1 MINKQPHAAAGLRAK
16 ARITTAAAFSLAG
29 VLGALCV
36 AAPCGAS
43 GQSQQREV
51 RREVVGA
58 NGDPV
63 EVSRRQQMAGT
74 REWKTTWSDGSDR
87 VEVRARDFQLT
98 DDATGIKSLARGGYF
113 VLDEERGGE
122 RQLKVTA
129 DADGRLRYDYHVGGE
144 AREFDSA
151 AQSWLSGVLLKL
163 ARSSDFAAEQRVKW
177 LYGRRGVA
185 GVLEEVSS
193 LQGSPVKR
201 AYFQRLFET
210 APLDSNTA
218 AQVFEQATRE
228 LDTDFE
234 RAKLLSEVAGLLV
247 SHADLRAPFFKA
259 AGALESDFERRRV
272 LVTVV
277 NLENVNKE
285 LLGAALQSSLVM
297 KSDFELAEW
306 LIELA
311 RVHTIDESLRPGFL
325 AAVRKM
331 QSTHEQGRALVAL
344 TQNVKPRAN

>member
-1 MINKQPHAAAGLRAK
+1 MIYKRSHAAAGLRAK
-16 ARITTAAAFSLAG
+16 ARLTTAAAFSLAG

-36 AAPCGAS
+36 AAPGGAS
-43 GQSQQREV
+43 GRSQQGEV
-51 RREVVGA
+51 RREVVI
-58 NGDPV
+58 NGEPA
-63 EVSRRQQMAGT
+63 EVSRQQQTAGA
-74 REWKTTWSDGSDR
+74 REWKTTWSDGSER
-87 VEVRARDFQLT
+87 VEVRARDFRLT

-113 VLDEERGGE
+113 VLDEERGGAE
-122 RQLKVTA
+122 RQLKVTP
-129 DADGRLRYDYHVGGE
+129 DAGGRLRYDYHVGGE

-163 ARSSDFAAEQRVKW
+163 VRSSDFASGQRVKW

-185 GVLEEVSS
+185 GVLEEISS
-193 LQGSPVKR
+193 IQSSPVRR

-210 APLDSNTA
+210 TTLDSDAA

-228 LDTDFE
+228 LETDSE
-234 RAKLLSEVAGLLV
+234 RSRLLSDVSGLLV
-247 SHADLRAPFFKA
+247 SNAELRAPFFRA
-259 AGALESDFERRRV
+259 VEALGSDFERRRV
-272 LVTVV
+272 LVGVA

-285 LLGAALQSSLVM
+285 TLGAALQSSLSM

-325 AAVRKM
+325 AGVRKM